1 MEQQKHYHC
10 IQDPEGIQ
18 LYTLTGHITKGA
30 FITHLLLCQGFHFF
44 GEFPSS
50 FRAYD
55 TWHVGAELRCNNWA
69 RARIKTG
76 NDLRRAN
83 LPSNN
88 NVNIGI

>member
-55 TWHVGAELRCNNWA
+55 TWYIGECG
-69 RARIKTG
+69 K
-76 NDLRRAN
+76 
-83 LPSNN
+83 LPSLLAGWDYPLEC
-88 NVNIGI
+88 V